1 MTPDDAIT
9 FRHHDAAGARTVADD
24 VIVPLYEATHPGVL
38 DKPFYSTARFLQ
50 RLWGYTERDGFEL
63 VVAHV
68 EDGKAVGLAFGYT
81 LPSTSRWWDGLV
93 TSVPEGFTTE
103 DGRRTFALNEIMVHP
118 ERQRQ
123 GIARALHDE
132 LLSRR
137 HEQRATLLVRT
148 DNSAAQTA
156 YARWG
161 WRTVARLKP
170 FPDSPVFEA
179 LILPL
184 TADE

>member
-1 MTPDDAIT
+1 VTPEDAIT

-24 VIVPLYEATHPGVL
+24 VIVPLYEATHPDVL
-38 DKPFYSTARFLQ
+38 DTAFSTTERFLE
-50 RLWGYTERDGFEL
+50 RLRGYTERDGFEL
-63 VVAHV
+63 VVAHSKA
-68 EDGKAVGLAFGYT
+68 GRAVGLAFGYP
-81 LPSTSRWWDGLV
+81 LPPTSRWWDGLV
-93 TSVPEGFTTE
+93 TEVPAGFTPE
-103 DGRRTFALNEIMVHP
+103 DGQRTFALNEIMVHP

-132 LLSRR
+132 LLSGRPER
-137 HEQRATLLVRT
+137 RATLLVRS
-148 DNSAAQTA
+148 DNDAAHSA

-161 WRTVARLKP
+161 WRTVAKLKP
-170 FPDSPVFEA
+170 FPDSPVFDA

>member
-1 MTPDDAIT
+1 VTPEGAIT
-9 FRHHDAAGARTVADD
+9 FRHHDAAGAQTVADD
-24 VIVPLYEATHPGVL
+24 IIVPLYEASHPDAL
-38 DKPFYSTARFLQ
+38 DKAFSTTERFLE
-50 RLWGYTERDGFEL
+50 RLRGYTERDGFEL
-63 VVAHV
+63 VVAHA
-68 EDGKAVGLAFGYT
+68 EAGRAVGLAFGYP
-81 LPSTSRWWDGLV
+81 LPPTSRWWDGLV
-93 TSVPEGFTTE
+93 TPVAEGFTTE

-118 ERQRQ
+118 ECQRQ

-137 HEQRATLLVRT
+137 SERRATLLVRS
-148 DNSAAQTA
+148 DNEAAQTA

-161 WRTVARLKP
+161 WRTVAKLKP

-179 LILPL
+179 LTLPL